1 MMQVGDVVCLKGA
14 NKQMTVIESYG
25 ESCKVT
31 WFDENGELQHAIFDQ
46 KVLRKVEEKE

>member
-31 WFDENGELQHAIFDQ
+31 WFDETGSCNTLYSI
-46 KVLRKVEEKE
+46 KKL

>member
-14 NKQMTVIESYG
+14 NRRMTVIESYG

-31 WFDENGELQHAIFDQ
+31 WFDENGDLHHTIFDH
-46 KVLRKVEEKE
+46 KALRKVEDE

>member
-1 MMQVGDVVCLKGA
+1 MMQVGDVVCLKGT

-31 WFDENGELQHAIFDQ
+31 WFDENGELQHAILDQ
-46 KVLRKVEEKE
+46 KALRKVEEKE